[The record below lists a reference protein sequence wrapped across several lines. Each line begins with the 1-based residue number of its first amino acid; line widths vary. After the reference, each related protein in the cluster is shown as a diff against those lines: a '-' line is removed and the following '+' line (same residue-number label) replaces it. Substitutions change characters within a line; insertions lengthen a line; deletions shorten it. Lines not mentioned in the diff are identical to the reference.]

1 MRPRSSTAPAPRRSC
16 RLTSRPSTMR
26 ANRSIP
32 DAAIIPVLNYPD
44 VPAAARW
51 LCNAFGLVERLRI
64 GDHRVQLTFAGGALV
79 AADRGSSASG
89 RAESVERTHSVLV
102 RVADADAHC
111 ARARAAGA
119 EIVSAPTD
127 YPYGEPGG
135 VPPRTVDRLGHDLVD
150 TPARGGRGRRRD
162 GAVPPARH
170 RRERCLRPHLASE
183 S

>member
-1 MRPRSSTAPAPRRSC
+1 
-16 RLTSRPSTMR
+16 MR

-127 YPYGEPGG
+127 YPYGERQYTALDLAGHRWTFSQTLADVAPEDWGG
-135 VPPRTVDRLGHDLVD
+135 ELVD
-150 TPARGGRGRRRD
+150 T
-162 GAVPPARH
+162 
-170 RRERCLRPHLASE
+170 
-183 S
+183 